1 MSLLL
6 HALPFKL
13 GDYKGRRVSIYEET
27 VALLLQVALAQ
38 IQDLAVH
45 EFHCN
50 RRMPE
55 SYKICF
61 KTVFQTVAM
70 GAYNHVI
77 LRRKRVQR
85 NLDLSYESQGALAAA
100 QKLAQIDLIDVS
112 DHLVNGITAAA
123 AP

>member
-1 MSLLL
+1 
-6 HALPFKL
+6 
-13 GDYKGRRVSIYEET
+13 
-27 VALLLQVALAQ
+27 
-38 IQDLAVH
+38 
-45 EFHCN
+45 
-50 RRMPE
+50 MPE

-61 KTVFQTVAM
+61 KAVFQTVAM

-85 NLDLSYESQGALAAA
+85 NLDLCYEGQGALAAA